1 MFNNWNVYRKGTGAL
16 VVDKL
21 SEDDARWVVSS
32 NPAEYYASNP
42 NGATIPNGLHDDGDF
57 DPAFG
62 DLNG

>member
-1 MFNNWNVYRKGTGAL
+1 MFNNWNVYRTGTGAL

-21 SEDDARWVVSS
+21 SEDDARWVVNS

-42 NGATIPNGLHDDGDF
+42 NGETYPAGLRDDGDY